1 MASEGA
7 RLSRER
13 TEGSM
18 QVRIILQIVGDDG
31 AVGDLEDVASLTKI
45 TEGAEDLGLSL
56 AESKTLLAAAQQRIV
71 KAQVDCW
78 LERHRHCA
86 ISGRKLRCKGSYPVT
101 FRTLFG
107 DVQLKSPR
115 FYVPKERQTNGPATI
130 SPLMQL
136 LPDHVAPERLYLET
150 RWASLVPYAATAD
163 LLADVLPV
171 GGGVNATT
179 VRQHV
184 LRAAERME
192 DDLAQQPTSFTKG
205 TDPRDWEDLPLPDG
219 RMVIGLDG
227 GYIRDW
233 RDRKRNFELIVGRS
247 MPEEGEARYIG
258 FVHRYDR
265 KPQRRIIDHLR
276 RQGFQANQDLTFITD
291 GGDEVRTLAERISP
305 CSEHVLDWFHITM
318 RITVLRQ
325 FAQGLV
331 HHDKDAGTE
340 ALDEL
345 RRIKWFLW
353 HGNTYRARE
362 AIDDLLLDLEA
373 LDSRYPNLRKFRT
386 AMRVFQVYI
395 ASNESSLINYGE
407 RYRSGERISSAFVE
421 ATVNAVISKRF
432 AKKQQM
438 QWSRRGAHLLLQTR
452 TRALDGSLRAA
463 FEHWYPG
470 MMSDNDRSHR
480 QAAA

>member
-1 MASEGA
+1 
-7 RLSRER
+7 
-13 TEGSM
+13 M
-18 QVRIILQIVGDDG
+18 QVRIMLQIVGDDG
-31 AVGDLEDVASLTKI
+31 AIADPEEIVALTKV
-45 TEGAEDLGLSL
+45 TERAEDLGLSL

-71 KAQVDCW
+71 EAQVHGW
-78 LERHRHCA
+78 LANHRHCKVT
-86 ISGRKLRCKGSYPVT
+86 GRKLRCKGSYPIT

-107 DVQLKSPR
+107 DVRLKSPR
-115 FYVPKERQTNGPATI
+115 YYLPKERQTNGPATI
-130 SPLMQL
+130 SPLTQL
-136 LPDHVAPERLYLET
+136 LSDRVAPERLYLET
-150 RWASLVPYAATAD
+150 RWASLVPYAAATE

-171 GGGVNATT
+171 VSGVNATT

-192 DDLAQQPTSFTKG
+192 GDLSEQRTSFTEG
-205 TDPRDWEDLPLPDG
+205 TGPRDWEDLPFPDG

-233 RDRKRNFELIVGRS
+233 RDRKKNFELIVGRS
-247 MPEEGEARYIG
+247 MPEEGDARYIG
-258 FVHRYDR
+258 FVHGYDR

-276 RQGFQANQDLTFITD
+276 RQGFQADQDLTFITD
-291 GGDEVRTLAERISP
+291 GGDEVRALAERISP

-331 HHDKDAGTE
+331 HHDEDAGMA

-362 AIDDLLLDLEA
+362 AINDLLIDLET
-373 LDSRYPNLRKFRT
+373 LDSRYPNLRKLRT
-386 AMRVFQVYI
+386 AMREFQVYI

-421 ATVNAVISKRF
+421 ATVNAVVSKRF

-470 MMSDNDRSHR
+470 LMNDNDRGHR

>member
-1 MASEGA
+1 
-7 RLSRER
+7 
-13 TEGSM
+13 M
-18 QVRIILQIVGDDG
+18 QVRIMLQIVGDDG
-31 AVGDLEDVASLTKI
+31 TVGDAEEVASLTKI
-45 TEGAEDLGLSL
+45 TEQAEDLGLSL

-71 KAQVDCW
+71 EAQVNDW
-78 LERHRHCA
+78 LEEHRHCP
-86 ISGRKLRCKGSYPVT
+86 ISGRKLRCKGSYPVI

-107 DVQLKSPR
+107 DVRLKSPR
-115 FYVPKERQTNGPATI
+115 YYLPQARQTNGPATI
-130 SPLMQL
+130 SPLTQL
-136 LPDHVAPERLYLET
+136 LSDHVAPERLYLET
-150 RWASLVPYAATAD
+150 RWASLVPYAAAAD

-171 GGGVNATT
+171 GSGVNATT

-184 LRAAERME
+184 LRVAERIE
-192 DDLAQQPTSFTKG
+192 DDLAQQRTSFTEG
-205 TDPRDWEDLPLPDG
+205 TDPRDWEDLPIPDG

-227 GYIRDW
+227 DYIRDW
-233 RDRKRNFELIVGRS
+233 SNRKKNFELIVGRS
-247 MPEEGEARYIG
+247 MPEEGETRYIG
-258 FVHRYDR
+258 FVHGYDR

-276 RQGFQANQDLTFITD
+276 RQGFQADQDLTFITD
-291 GGDEVRTLAERISP
+291 GGDEVRSLAELISP
-305 CSEHVLDWFHITM
+305 CSEHVLDWFHITV

-331 HHDKDAGTE
+331 HHDKDNGVA

-362 AIDDLLLDLEA
+362 AIDDLVLDLEA
-373 LDSRYPNLRKFRT
+373 LDSRYPNLRKLRT
-386 AMRVFQVYI
+386 AIREFQVYI
-395 ASNESSLINYGE
+395 TSNEVSLINYGE

-452 TRALDGSLRAA
+452 TRALDGSLRTA
-463 FEHWYPG
+463 FEHWYPS
-470 MMSDNDRSHR
+470 MANDNNRGHKR
-480 QAAA
+480 VAA

>member
-1 MASEGA
+1 
-7 RLSRER
+7 
-13 TEGSM
+13 M
-18 QVRIILQIVGDDG
+18 QVRIMLQIVGNDG
-31 AVGDLEDVASLTKI
+31 AVSEAEEVACLTKI
-45 TEGAEDLGLSL
+45 TERAEDLGLSL
-56 AESKTLLAAAQQRIV
+56 AESKALLAAAQQRIV
-71 KAQVDCW
+71 EVQVNDW
-78 LERHRHCA
+78 LENQRHCA
-86 ISGRKLRCKGSYPVT
+86 ISGRKLRCKGSYSIT

-130 SPLMQL
+130 SPLTQL
-136 LPDHVAPERLYLET
+136 IPDHVAPERLYLEA
-150 RWASLVPYAATAD
+150 RWASLVPYAAAAD

-171 GGGVNATT
+171 ESGVNATT

-184 LRAAERME
+184 LRAAERIE
-192 DDLAQQPTSFTKG
+192 ADLAEQRVSFIESTDPCDWDDLLIP
-205 TDPRDWEDLPLPDG
+205 EG

-233 RDRKRNFELIVGRS
+233 RDRRKNFELIVGRS

-258 FVHRYDR
+258 FVHGYDR
-265 KPQRRIIDHLR
+265 KPQRRIIDQLR
-276 RQGFQANQDLTFITD
+276 RQGFQADQDLTFITD
-291 GGDEVRTLAERISP
+291 GGDEVRSLAERISP

-318 RITVLRQ
+318 RIRVLRQ

-331 HHDKDAGTE
+331 HHDKDNGVA

-362 AIDDLLLDLEA
+362 TIDDLVLDLEA

-386 AMRVFQVYI
+386 TMREFQVYI

-407 RYRSGERISSAFVE
+407 RYRSGERIPSAFVE
-421 ATVNAVISKRF
+421 ATLNAVISKRF

-452 TRALDGSLRAA
+452 TRALDGSLRAT

-470 MMSDNDRSHR
+470 MVNDNVSRDS